1 MGEKTKGVRVMKFV
15 KMEGLGN
22 DFIVTHGL
30 TEEEYNGVVQKV
42 PRLCDRRKGI
52 GADGIIIVLPFQSSD
67 TDYRMRYFNAD
78 GGEAE
83 MCGNGIR
90 CFALYLNETGLSDKK
105 EFAIETLAGVIKTK
119 RVGEDVCV
127 DMGAPVLDAEKIPA
141 KKKSGQ
147 VIMEP
152 IPIEKREFR
161 ITAVSMG
168 NPHAVIYADKLSD
181 DLVLGYGP
189 KLENHPFFPKKTNV
203 EFIKVLSEDEI
214 EMRVYERGCGET
226 MACGTG
232 ACAAVV
238 AGVLNKKHN
247 NKVTVHLL
255 GGDLLIEWDGN
266 PDHSV
271 FMTGP
276 AKVVFKG
283 EY

>member
-1 MGEKTKGVRVMKFV
+1 MKFV

-30 TEEEYNGVVQKV
+30 TEEKYNTAVNNVSL
-42 PRLCDRRKGI
+42 LCDRRKGI
-52 GADGIIIVLPFQSSD
+52 GADGVIFILPAE
-67 TDYRMRYFNAD
+67 TEYANYRMGFFNGD

-90 CFALYLNETGLSDKK
+90 CFALYLNKMGLSDKK
-105 EFAIETLAGVIKTK
+105 EFSIETLAGLIKTE
-119 RVGEDVCV
+119 RIGDDIRV
-127 DMGAPVLDAEKIPA
+127 DMGAPVLDADKIPT
-141 KKKSGQ
+141 KKAGGQ

-152 IPIEKREFR
+152 LPIENREFR

-168 NPHAVIYADKLSD
+168 NPHAVIYADQLTD
-181 DLVLGYGP
+181 DLVLGFGP
-189 KLENHPFFPKKTNV
+189 KLESHPFFPKKANI
-203 EFIKVLSEDEI
+203 EFIKILSDDEI

-238 AGVLNKKHN
+238 AGILNKKHN
-247 NKVTVHLL
+247 KKVTVHLL

-276 AKVVFKG
+276 ANVVFKG